1 MRCISL
7 RSASQHPSSA
17 QRMLGF
23 IAGLGLAVAE
33 APWCW
38 CFDLCSDATA
48 QEYWAAS
55 RGVHVHDRRS
65 PWLQYFASVYSDTE
79 LPIPFPLHRITF
91 FYHGVRLWYELFPS
105 VHNPFR
111 PCSWPVQTEQPAVPP
126 CTQSVCAAWRAP
138 LSPHSQGD
146 AAASNVTVA
155 LNLMAGTSREHRRK
169 YGLPDFH
176 GLPAT
181 RLEHLDEMRSWMSH
195 GLPMADGGG
204 GGIAGGW
211 VEVIRANVY
220 DRGMEMGIIEE
231 GVHTT
236 HKHGQRTKTFW
247 NGKEIKY
254 ESYAACFFSAVVG
267 SGTWVDIGGAY
278 RVGASNIS
286 SGLWLTRRPNAS
298 ARMRAFTSSDVR
310 GVPTA
315 FVNQLGGSLVTILGR
330 PPCANQGVR
339 LGTCTPAEILRTGWR
354 AQRPCTCNEGWDLL
368 NCMGGRSHREIK
380 LGRRGGTMVDIPARS

>member
-1 MRCISL
+1 
-7 RSASQHPSSA
+7 
-17 QRMLGF
+17 
-23 IAGLGLAVAE
+23 
-33 APWCW
+33 
-38 CFDLCSDATA
+38 
-48 QEYWAAS
+48 
-55 RGVHVHDRRS
+55 
-65 PWLQYFASVYSDTE
+65 
-79 LPIPFPLHRITF
+79 
-91 FYHGVRLWYELFPS
+91 
-105 VHNPFR
+105 
-111 PCSWPVQTEQPAVPP
+111 
-126 CTQSVCAAWRAP
+126 
-138 LSPHSQGD
+138 
-146 AAASNVTVA
+146 
-155 LNLMAGTSREHRRK
+155 
-169 YGLPDFH
+169 
-176 GLPAT
+176 
-181 RLEHLDEMRSWMSH
+181 MSH

-267 SGTWVDIGGAY
+267 SGTWVDVGGAY
-278 RVGASNIS
+278 RSSS

-298 ARMRAFTSSDVR
+298 ARMRAFKSSDVR
-310 GVPTA
+310 GVVPTA
-315 FVNQLGGSLVTILGR
+315 FVNQRGGSLDTILGR

-339 LGTCTPAEILRTGWR
+339 LGTCPPAEILRTGWR

-368 NCMGGRSHREIK
+368 NCMGGRSHTEIK